1 MVHAYLMDYDFRSRS
16 GPQVPIYRPPPS
28 PMYRPPP
35 LPSPSPYQQ
44 NPTPSSGLGF
54 GVRVAIKPEYRITPP
69 PHLSSHAGDNS
80 RSNFQ
85 FDFEL
90 ERKILAEADKD
101 NPNWSKFGSE
111 NIPTKVSD
119 SSTAK
124 VTALD
129 SIVSKFIAMGLS
141 QEAVPIAVESYGDN
155 PTKVQEFVK
164 GYTLLREMGFS
175 SNSVAEALVLNDN
188 RTDGALAHFLN
199 GSS

>member
-1 MVHAYLMDYDFRSRS
+1 MDYDFRSRS
-16 GPQVPIYRPPPS
+16 GLQA
-28 PMYRPPP
+28 PMYRPQPP
-35 LPSPSPYQQ
+35 PPPMYRPTPYEQ

-54 GVRVAIKPEYRITPP
+54 GVRVAIRPEYRITPP
-69 PHLSSHAGDNS
+69 PHLSPHAGDNP

-85 FDFEL
+85 FEFEL

-124 VTALD
+124 VPAVD
-129 SIVSKFIAMGLS
+129 SIMSKFIAMGLS
-141 QEAVPIAVESYGDN
+141 QEAVPIAVENYGDD

-175 SNSVAEALVLNDN
+175 SNSVAEALVMNDN
-188 RTDGALAHFLN
+188 RTDRALAHFLN

>member
-1 MVHAYLMDYDFRSRS
+1 MISEAGRAYKLRCTVSNSHRH
-16 GPQVPIYRPPPS
+16 RL
-28 PMYRPPP
+28 RC
-35 LPSPSPYQQ
+35 
-44 NPTPSSGLGF
+44 T
-54 GVRVAIKPEYRITPP
+54 VRHRMSRITHLH
-69 PHLSSHAGDNS
+69 PHLSPHAGDNP

-124 VTALD
+124 VPAVD

-141 QEAVPIAVESYGDN
+141 QEAVPIAVENYGDD

-175 SNSVAEALVLNDN
+175 SNSVAEALVMNDN
-188 RTDGALAHFLN
+188 RTDRALAHFLN